1 MRGRCFF
8 IGEFMTKRKI
18 TKAEDLRGAL
28 LATIE
33 GVLEGRVNVSQAN
46 AVVGLSGELHK
57 SIKQEWDM
65 RVFAN
70 EKLALERGRIL
81 EVIGCEDDSAE

>member
-1 MRGRCFF
+1 MNN
-8 IGEFMTKRKI
+8 RKI
-18 TKAEDLRGAL
+18 VNAADLRGAL

-57 SIKQEWDM
+57 SIRQEWEM
-65 RVFAN
+65 RIYAN
-70 EKLALERGRIL
+70 ENLNLSNGQVIALL
-81 EVIGCEDDSAE
+81 EGE

>member
-1 MRGRCFF
+1 MK
-8 IGEFMTKRKI
+8 ERKI
-18 TKAEDLRGAL
+18 VNAQDLRGAL

-46 AVVGLSGELHK
+46 AVAAISTELHK

-65 RVFAN
+65 RVYAN
-70 EKLALERGRIL
+70 ENLTLENGQVIKLLEG
-81 EVIGCEDDSAE
+81 